1 MSPIGGDF
9 VEAVHLVPAGQ
20 EHHIFAPKPSK
31 MREMLDVDIYSKLG
45 GIAAEKIWL
54 DSLVNL
60 NPSMK
65 VMTIS
70 ESIESI
76 EMGGRHHHDE
86 KG

>member
-31 MREMLDVDIYSKLG
+31 MREMLDVKIYFELG
-45 GIAAEKIWL
+45 VIAAEKIWL
-54 DSLVNL
+54 DRLVDL
-60 NPSMK
+60 NPSIK

-70 ESIESI
+70 
-76 EMGGRHHHDE
+76 
-86 KG
+86 